1 MPQTIRLSLTHPHWN
16 VDETLD
22 AEAACALLAELY
34 RQAQRRLKEYAPA
47 TTKPIPSSSGSQE
60 ATPLT
65 LPQKIALCAA
75 ELEAGGMASFKLK
88 DLRAQLAKHGY
99 VSRNIARDAQ
109 RAIAQGLLMKAPQE
123 ARAYR
128 SAKKEN
134 GTP

>member
-1 MPQTIRLSLTHPHWN
+1 MPQTIHLSLTHPDWN

-22 AEAACALLAELY
+22 AEAACTLLAGLY
-34 RQAQRRLKEYAPA
+34 QQAQRHLKEHA
-47 TTKPIPSSSGSQE
+47 TGMTKRIPSSSGSQE
-60 ATPLT
+60 ATLLT

-88 DLRAQLAKHGY
+88 DLQAQLAKHGY

-109 RAIAQGLLMKAPQE
+109 RAIAQGLLVKAPQE

-128 SAKKEN
+128 SAKNEN